1 MWKPLLLVVAVSS
14 FGTAVMAETTAFDA
28 EIAQLRLE
36 RVDRLTQP
44 LGWLSLVGLDW
55 FDPGQHRVGS
65 AADNDIVLTVGP
77 AYLGLLRLD
86 GETVVLEP
94 AEAADFLVDG
104 AKTTGSIT
112 LIPDSR
118 GTATQVNFEAGNSGF
133 NLIERSGRYA
143 LRVRDAN
150 AATRTKFAGID
161 YYPANPSWRIEA
173 RFEPHPEGTTI
184 PIANVVNQI
193 EETPN
198 PGAVVFEREGET
210 WRLEALAEDD
220 GSLFFVFSD
229 RTSGRDTY
237 GGGRQLDAAAA
248 KDGKVIM
255 DFNLAYNP
263 PCAFNDY
270 STCPLPPPENR
281 LKLVVSAGEKKYK
294 RPD

>member
-1 MWKPLLLVVAVSS
+1 MLKPLLLVVALSGS
-14 FGTAVMAETTAFDA
+14 GAAAVAETTPFEA
-28 EIAQLRLE
+28 EIAQLRVE

-55 FDPGQHRVGS
+55 FESGQHRVGS
-65 AADNDIVLTVGP
+65 AADNDIVLTIGP
-77 AYLGLLRLD
+77 AHLGLLRLD
-86 GETVVLEP
+86 VETVTLEP
-94 AEAADFLVDG
+94 AEAAEFLVDG
-104 AKTTGSIT
+104 AKASGPIT

-118 GTATQVNFEAGNSGF
+118 GKATQVNFDAGHSGF

-143 LRVRDAN
+143 LRVRDAD
-150 AATRTKFAGID
+150 AATRTKFAGIN
-161 YYPANPSWRIEA
+161 YYPADPSWRIEA
-173 RFEPHPEGTTI
+173 RFEPHPDGTTI

-198 PGAVVFEREGET
+198 PGAVVFERDGKT

-237 GGGRQLDAAAA
+237 GGGRQLDAAAP
-248 KDGKVIM
+248 KDGTVIV

-263 PCAFNDY
+263 PCAFNNY

-281 LKLVVSAGEKKYK
+281 LNLLVTAGEKKYK

>member
-1 MWKPLLLVVAVSS
+1 MWKPLLLVVALSGL
-14 FGTAVMAETTAFDA
+14 GTAVMAETTAFDA
-28 EIAQLRLE
+28 EITQLRLE

-104 AKTTGSIT
+104 EKASGSVT

-118 GTATQVNFEAGNSGF
+118 GTATQVNFDAGNSGF

-161 YYPANPSWRIEA
+161 YYPADPSWRIEA
-173 RFEPHPEGTTI
+173 RFEPHPDGTTI

-198 PGAVVFEREGET
+198 PGAVVFEREGAT

-229 RTSGRDTY
+229 RTSGQDTY

>member
-1 MWKPLLLVVAVSS
+1 MLFRS
-14 FGTAVMAETTAFDA
+14 
-28 EIAQLRLE
+28 
-36 RVDRLTQP
+36 
-44 LGWLSLVGLDW
+44 
-55 FDPGQHRVGS
+55 DPGQHRVGS

-104 AKTTGSIT
+104 EKASGSVT

-118 GTATQVNFEAGNSGF
+118 GTATQVNFDGGNSGF

-161 YYPANPSWRIEA
+161 YYPADPSWRIEA
-173 RFEPHPEGTTI
+173 RFEPHPDGTTI

-198 PGAVVFEREGET
+198 PGAVVFERDGET

-248 KDGKVIM
+248 NDGKVIM

-281 LKLVVSAGEKKYK
+281 LDLVVSAGEKKYK

>member
-1 MWKPLLLVVAVSS
+1 MWKPLLLVVALSG
-14 FGTAVMAETTAFDA
+14 FGTAVMAETAAFDA
-28 EIAQLRLE
+28 EIAQLRVE

-104 AKTTGSIT
+104 EKASGSVT

-118 GTATQVNFEAGNSGF
+118 GTATQVNFDAGNSGF

-161 YYPANPSWRIEA
+161 YYPADPSWRIEA
-173 RFEPHPEGTTI
+173 RFEPHPDGTTI

-198 PGAVVFEREGET
+198 PGAVVFEREGAT